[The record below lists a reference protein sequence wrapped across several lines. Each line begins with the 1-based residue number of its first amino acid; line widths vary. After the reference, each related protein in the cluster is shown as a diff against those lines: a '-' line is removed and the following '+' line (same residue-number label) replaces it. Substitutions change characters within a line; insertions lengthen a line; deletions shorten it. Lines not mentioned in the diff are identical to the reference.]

1 MTNPKPSRGERLLVL
16 AGPGLA
22 LLATI
27 LSLAAGSDLSPLGAV
42 WVCATLWCLLTAL
55 SCVLWR
61 GFRGG
66 DWSAFGRYELPDGRE
81 ERFDWSSRT
90 GRYDWRRELEEQE
103 LHGHDPDAPFP
114 P

>member
-1 MTNPKPSRGERLLVL
+1 MSDKNPSPYTRSLVL

-27 LSLAAGSDLSPLGAV
+27 CSLAAGSGLRLLGAV
-42 WVCATLWCLLTAL
+42 WFCAVLWCLLTAL

-66 DWSAFGRYELPDGRE
+66 DWTAFTRYRLPGGRG
-81 ERFDWSSRT
+81 ERFDWATRT
-90 GRYDWRRELEEQE
+90 GRYAWRREIEEQE
-103 LHGHDPDAPFP
+103 LHGHDPGSWFA
-114 P
+114 